1 MAGPE
6 ELAQVVESLSDL
18 RIDHA
23 VVIDFQHLA
32 DMTTAMGGVDVVQP
46 EAVTDPR
53 NGFTWEKGPLHLEGD
68 MAVAYVRQ
76 RYGMPRGDFD
86 RIQRQQNV
94 LRAMLDKVASAGTL
108 SNPVRITNLVTQL
121 ASFVAVDAGFT
132 PSEMR
137 SLAISSRGIRPA
149 NMRFV
154 TVPVTGTPTIDGA
167 SVVTL
172 DLDETGTSSTR
183 SRRTGSRTGTRRT
196 PRASTSC
203 HPPVRCASPSALSGR
218 STPPGPHWPLRC
230 PRPRMRMRGHGAGPE
245 GALVVR
251 RAVNRLSAG
260 LVAGALAVAAVALAT
275 IAPAYADDPVPGAH
289 DRPVTRCSPT
299 RATAA
304 TTCRTTTSTS
314 TVDVTVSSTNNAAAT
329 TTFPAT
335 TTTITAAT
343 TGAPLSS
350 YSPRLPGV
358 GDHAGRRNP
367 ERRHGHGQRRAGHLL
382 PHREH
387 HDSSAVTDNHKLIV
401 TPATP
406 VDGAVHDRR
415 RPTTAHPCGHADTD
429 GSSEGWNNT
438 TDGATFLNQPVG
450 SMTVF
455 PNNNTPRDKA
465 TYTFTIDVPSVLG
478 TSNASV
484 GGNLHAS
491 AVASNGELRVED
503 AQRRRLAHHVGV
515 EPDRADGSASCR

>member
-1 MAGPE
+1 MDLQTPARHRETVPEPSARVRVRRSRKRGPWRRFKHFVRRHKALSIIFVTALVLLAILIAWLVWLNHKLGDIERFPFEPGGDRPVAVGNAQNILLIGVDDPADQGGLFDDLSSGTWTPGKFRSDAIMVLHISGDRKSAQLVSIPRDSFVDVPDLGRTKINASFSDGGPE

-172 DLDETGTSSTR
+172 DLDETADLFDAVETDRFEDWYQENSESIDEL
-183 SRRTGSRTGTRRT
+183 
-196 PRASTSC
+196 
-203 HPPVRCASPSALSGR
+203 PPAGQVR
-218 STPPGPHWPLRC
+218 
-230 PRPRMRMRGHGAGPE
+230 
-245 GALVVR
+245 
-251 RAVNRLSAG
+251 
-260 LVAGALAVAAVALAT
+260 
-275 IAPAYADDPVPGAH
+275 
-289 DRPVTRCSPT
+289 
-299 RATAA
+299 
-304 TTCRTTTSTS
+304 
-314 TVDVTVSSTNNAAAT
+314 
-329 TTFPAT
+329 
-335 TTTITAAT
+335 
-343 TGAPLSS
+343 
-350 YSPRLPGV
+350 
-358 GDHAGRRNP
+358 
-367 ERRHGHGQRRAGHLL
+367 
-382 PHREH
+382 
-387 HDSSAVTDNHKLIV
+387 
-401 TPATP
+401 
-406 VDGAVHDRR
+406 
-415 RPTTAHPCGHADTD
+415 
-429 GSSEGWNNT
+429 
-438 TDGATFLNQPVG
+438 
-450 SMTVF
+450 
-455 PNNNTPRDKA
+455 
-465 TYTFTIDVPSVLG
+465 
-478 TSNASV
+478 
-484 GGNLHAS
+484 
-491 AVASNGELRVED
+491 
-503 AQRRRLAHHVGV
+503 
-515 EPDRADGSASCR
+515 